1 MPIQLFID
9 AQENNYVSAL
19 KTFLTIKL
27 LYPNGKSKLN
37 NKEKLFI
44 QFVLQIT
51 RKTLNTHIQLLIN
64 KQWLIL
70 NTKTNFYQIKAFDKI
85 REEKS
90 WTVRL
95 AFKVYHSNIQNIQA
109 ITGAVIYGYLHKD
122 FWRKVKRK
130 KVVQIKGCTYCFL
143 SPRFNYKE
151 QYAPVSVY
159 GVNQLFNIST
169 ATASRLKNS
178 AFKEK
183 YIKLKKNYS
192 DPIPGQSGI
201 KEMVSMFET
210 ESNLVFKK
218 GKYRQQL
225 IDTTYPNFHFK
236 KRKSL

>member
-1 MPIQLFID
+1 M
-9 AQENNYVSAL
+9 L
-19 KTFLTIKL
+19 KTFLIIKL
-27 LYPNGKSKLN
+27 IYKNGKSILD
-37 NKEKLFI
+37 NKEKQFI
-44 QFVLQIT
+44 EYVLKTT
-51 RKTLNTHIQLLIN
+51 RKTLNQHIQFLIN
-64 KQWLIL
+64 AEWLVF
-70 NTKTNFYQIKAFDKI
+70 NTKTKYYQIKAFDKI
-85 REEKS
+85 REEKN
-90 WTVRL
+90 WCVRL
-95 AFKVYHSNIQNIQA
+95 AFQINHTNIQNIQA

-122 FWRKVKRK
+122 FWRKVKRE

-159 GVNQLFNIST
+159 GVNQLFNISK

-178 AFKEK
+178 AFKER

-201 KEMVSMFET
+201 KEMVSLFET
-210 ESNLVFKK
+210 EPNLVYKK

-225 IDTTYPNFHFK
+225 IDTTYPLFNFK